1 MKKIVCIIT
10 TLAFAFALTIG
21 VKAWA
26 IATFN
31 AEGKEEVQTGNMT
44 GSFTQYTQGLHKYSS
59 GTITIQMKSYKP
71 GLLGIGWT
79 VIGNAKNCNYNGATG
94 AIPEG
99 RCNLSVSN
107 SGTKNIKSTWQQITQ
122 GNMTADIG
130 R

>member
-10 TLAFAFALTIG
+10 TLAFAFALTMG

-26 IATFN
+26 IATFD
-31 AEGKEEVQTGNMT
+31 AEGREQVQTGNMT

-71 GLLGIGWT
+71 GLLGISWT
-79 VIGNAKNCNYNGATG
+79 VIGNAKNCNYKGATG
-94 AIPEG
+94 AIPES